1 MGSGLNGLSM
11 AGLHVMNQDNLVENW
26 IPGSQLDES
35 FSYGL
40 PSLCFAN
47 LLSEADIL

>member
-26 IPGSQLDES
+26 IPGSQSDES
-35 FSYGL
+35 LHGL

-47 LLSEADIL
+47 LLSEAEIL

>member
-35 FSYGL
+35 FTVC
-40 PSLCFAN
+40 PPLCFAN
-47 LLSEADIL
+47 LSSEADIL